1 MQNFHHK
8 RQRNSEISKQKKKKK
23 KIINLRIYHVV
34 LVFDTPRDSHFD
46 RVTSI
51 LIASENEFT
60 GRGLR
65 IYPRAIQRKKEVL
78 IESVVI
84 NV

>member
-1 MQNFHHK
+1 M
-8 RQRNSEISKQKKKKK
+8 
-23 KIINLRIYHVV
+23 RIYHVV

-51 LIASENEFT
+51 FIASENEFT

>member
-8 RQRNSEISKQKKKKK
+8 RQRNSEISKPKKKK
-23 KIINLRIYHVV
+23 V
-34 LVFDTPRDSHFD
+34 LIWEYITLLMFDTSHFD

-51 LIASENEFT
+51 LIVVASENEFT
-60 GRGLR
+60 GRVGGLR
-65 IYPRAIQRKKEVL
+65 IYPKAIQRKKEVL

>member
-1 MQNFHHK
+1 M
-8 RQRNSEISKQKKKKK
+8 
-23 KIINLRIYHVV
+23 RIYHVV

-60 GRGLR
+60 GLR

>member
-1 MQNFHHK
+1 M
-8 RQRNSEISKQKKKKK
+8 
-23 KIINLRIYHVV
+23 
-34 LVFDTPRDSHFD
+34 FDTPHDSHFD

-51 LIASENEFT
+51 LIVVAKTNLQGE
-60 GRGLR
+60 LR